1 MSLYAQLS
9 RDITLAHV
17 RVEQQVAVEQ
27 LVRNTRANYR
37 WRLRYLNIGLGMM
50 FTYGI
55 LHSASALLFK
65 THIPLL
71 SIMQPPI
78 LAIAVPF
85 TAIASLRNR
94 QNQLKLNISRQ
105 FVFRT
110 GVLIATG
117 TGLLLMGVTAPPAK
131 PEASEEM

>member
-1 MSLYAQLS
+1 
-9 RDITLAHV
+9 
-17 RVEQQVAVEQ
+17 
-27 LVRNTRANYR
+27 
-37 WRLRYLNIGLGMM
+37 
-50 FTYGI
+50 
-55 LHSASALLFK
+55 
-65 THIPLL
+65 
-71 SIMQPPI
+71 MQPPI